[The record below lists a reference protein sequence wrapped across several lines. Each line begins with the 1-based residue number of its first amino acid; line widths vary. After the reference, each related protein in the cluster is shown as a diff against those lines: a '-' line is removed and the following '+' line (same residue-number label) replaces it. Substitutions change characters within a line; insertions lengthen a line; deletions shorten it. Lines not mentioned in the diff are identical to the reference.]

1 MGSSG
6 LKGARKISVDA
17 TGSTSG
23 SGAGFWPGCVARA
36 SLSPTA
42 DPSLF
47 VAFAER
53 GGRTSFTIS
62 PVASGSRTDRRIVMR
77 RRHDAVLP
85 GQLQLSVL
93 EAAERVTRSGPP
105 AQPPDRSPV
114 HVGCSNSVYARLYA
128 SLVVARGGG
137 AGGSRVGGQFVR
149 RGRAGGSRVG
159 GQFGRCGRP
168 GASTGVG
175 RNGGDGA
182 GGGRRLQG
190 QELSHLASQGRR
202 WRLQAAG
209 EFHGGAKLFRRAG
222 FADLPQDRRLS
233 HIVRPDRREW
243 RERVSR
249 SLGGKT
255 PPVRSS
261 AT

>member
-1 MGSSG
+1 
-6 LKGARKISVDA
+6 
-17 TGSTSG
+17 
-23 SGAGFWPGCVARA
+23 
-36 SLSPTA
+36 
-42 DPSLF
+42 
-47 VAFAER
+47 
-53 GGRTSFTIS
+53 
-62 PVASGSRTDRRIVMR
+62 MR

-168 GASTGVG
+168 GAAPASAATAATARAVDGDYKV
-175 RNGGDGA
+175 RNSHTSQAKDADGDY
-182 GGGRRLQG
+182 RP
-190 QELSHLASQGRR
+190 LASSTAAQSSSAV
-202 WRLQAAG
+202 QASS
-209 EFHGGAKLFRRAG
+209 
-222 FADLPQDRRLS
+222 DLPQDRRLS
-233 HIVRPDRREW
+233 HIVRPDRR
-243 RERVSR
+243 
-249 SLGGKT
+249 
-255 PPVRSS
+255 
-261 AT
+261 